1 MDGRTTANRAGL
13 AKRITC
19 RIFQT
24 STSEISAD
32 AARTRERVLGQR
44 QLDWGIGLVAVA
56 AFVLYWVSSFA
67 LQARGATLHFGADAH
82 LYDDL
87 ARNTAVDRVARFHP
101 VTVALALSWMNVLS
115 PLTHWITPQQLLKA
129 MFAAVGAVG
138 VWASMAAFTIAFQ
151 RRYVILWGVI
161 YATSF
166 GVWYFSSIEESKI
179 VTASLT
185 ALYIALYLRLRERW
199 TPPRAALLTA
209 ILLVACLN
217 EIVSCFLIAIPA
229 VDTLV
234 RYGWDWRKLRWIGA
248 HALTAPIAFVVLEVV
263 VGGLLLGVAP
273 EGEGHSHVSMLIFYV
288 LKNNYDAG
296 KIYAFALNWSFFN
309 LVAPEPSP
317 RWVFPPY
324 GGYFDAA
331 FTNYYASPI
340 SSGAIALLSLLLIA
354 GWMPRYRPP
363 FSRDV
368 AAILLGLLAYA
379 MARCLFFFVFNPGE
393 ALLFSPAVT
402 LPHILLIGT
411 AFLSSPFP
419 GKGAVLGA
427 LAACL
432 SLTNGAFMF
441 GW

>member
-1 MDGRTTANRAGL
+1 MDGRTTANMTGL
-13 AKRITC
+13 AKRIKY

-24 STSEISAD
+24 STSEVCAD
-32 AARTRERVLGQR
+32 AARTKEGVEGPR
-44 QLDWGIGLVAVA
+44 QLDLGIGLVVIA
-56 AFVLYWVSSFA
+56 AFVLYWASSFA
-67 LQARGATLHFGADAH
+67 LQARGATLHFGADAY

-87 ARNTAVDRVARFHP
+87 ARGIAVDRVARFHP
-101 VTVALALSWMNVLS
+101 VTVALALSWMKLLS

-138 VWASMAAFTIAFQ
+138 VWAAMAAFTIFFQ
-151 RRYVILWGVI
+151 RRYVILCGII
-161 YATSF
+161 YAASF

-185 ALYIALYLRLRERW
+185 TLYIAVYLRLRERW
-199 TPPRAALLTA
+199 TPHRVVLLTG

-217 EIVSCFLIAIPA
+217 EIVSCFLVGIPA

-234 RYGWDWRKLRWIGA
+234 RHGWDWRKLRWIGA
-248 HALTAPIAFVVLEVV
+248 HALTAPIAFGILEVV
-263 VGGLLLGVAP
+263 VGGLLLGPAP
-273 EGEGHSHVSMLIFYV
+273 AGEGHSHLSMLIFYV

-296 KIYAFALNWSFFN
+296 KIYAFLLNWSFFN
-309 LVAPEPSP
+309 LVAPEPYP

-331 FTNYYASPI
+331 FTNYYASSI
-340 SSGAIALLSLLLIA
+340 STGAIALLGVLLVA

-402 LPHILLIGT
+402 LPHILLIGV

-419 GKGAVLGA
+419 GKGAVLCA
-427 LAACL
+427 LAVCL
-432 SLTNGAFMF
+432 CLTNGAFML

>member
-1 MDGRTTANRAGL
+1 
-13 AKRITC
+13 
-19 RIFQT
+19 
-24 STSEISAD
+24 
-32 AARTRERVLGQR
+32 
-44 QLDWGIGLVAVA
+44 
-56 AFVLYWVSSFA
+56 
-67 LQARGATLHFGADAH
+67 
-82 LYDDL
+82 
-87 ARNTAVDRVARFHP
+87 
-101 VTVALALSWMNVLS
+101 
-115 PLTHWITPQQLLKA
+115 

-138 VWASMAAFTIAFQ
+138 VWAAMAAFAMLFQ
-151 RRYVILWGVI
+151 RRYVILWGII
-161 YATSF
+161 YATSL

-179 VTASLT
+179 VTVTLA

-199 TPPRAALLTA
+199 TSLRAILLTA

-217 EIVSCFLIAIPA
+217 EIVSCFLVAIPA
-229 VDTLV
+229 IDTLV
-234 RYGWDWRKLRWIGA
+234 RHGWDWRQLRWIGA
-248 HALTAPIAFVVLEVV
+248 HALTAPIAFVILEIAI
-263 VGGLLLGVAP
+263 GHMLLGPAP
-273 EGEGHSHVSMLIFYV
+273 EAEGRSHFGMFIVYV

-296 KIYAFALNWSFFN
+296 KIYGFMLNWCFFN
-309 LVAPEPSP
+309 LIAPESYP

-340 SSGAIALLSLLLIA
+340 SAGAIALLGLLLVA

-379 MARCLFFFVFNPGE
+379 MARCLFFLVFNPGE
-393 ALLFSPAVT
+393 ALLFSPAVA
-402 LPHILLIGT
+402 LPHILLIGA

-419 GKGAVLGA
+419 AKGTILGA
-427 LAACL
+427 LAICL